1 VIVESVHVR
10 GYRSIADS
18 GPLPLGPVTIVIGR
32 NNSGKSALLRAMYLM
47 QQGAP
52 FAISDVRL
60 RENEYHVDLS
70 LGSPR
75 PPSIARLLDPGVLAT
90 GDLAFLVQGTKGGAL
105 QGRFH
110 YNQGQAQNVSG
121 PLAATRPHHLVVPVF
136 ARRKADNYESVV
148 RQDLA
153 QQVLP
158 SDRNLTSRIATL
170 MSGEHAEG
178 LRYRELVKQ
187 VLGVPVATYLT
198 DEGQQPGLPVSAH
211 EGISLDRMGE
221 GISSA
226 LTIITE
232 LANQGQRL
240 FLVEEPETDLHPR
253 ALRALLDLMLE
264 SAGDNQFIVSTHSD
278 LVLRHLGSA
287 DGARVYR
294 SELSSVDGLPTST
307 YVPIED
313 QHERL
318 SALSEL
324 GYESSIPSGWLVFEE
339 STAERV
345 VRDVLI
351 PLFAP
356 SLARLQTVGGHGAGD
371 TPATVADLHRM
382 LVFTHLTDRET
393 PRAWVVLDGDEAGQE
408 AARRLRE
415 QFKTWPPDRF
425 RNLSSGSFEAYYPRR
440 FRGDVAA
447 LAALHDSR
455 ARSRA
460 KGALAARVAQWA
472 ADSPEEARTELAAS
486 ASEVIELLKRVQA
499 EFGALPL
506 L

>member
-1 VIVESVHVR
+1 VIISSVRVT
-10 GYRSIADS
+10 GFRSIQDS
-18 GPLPLGPVTIVIGR
+18 GVLSLGPVTIVIGR
-32 NNSGKSALLRAMYLM
+32 NNSGKSALLRAIYLM

-52 FAISDVRL
+52 FAPSDIRL
-60 RENEYHVDLS
+60 RENECQVDLR
-70 LGSPR
+70 LGTPR
-75 PPSIARLLDPGVLAT
+75 PPSIARILDPGVLAT
-90 GDLAFLVQGTKGGAL
+90 EDLAFLVRGSAGG
-105 QGRFH
+105 QVDGKFH
-110 YNQGQAQNVSG
+110 YNQGQAQNNSG
-121 PLAATRPHHLVVPVF
+121 PLAGTRPGHLVVPVF
-136 ARRKADNYESVV
+136 ARRKADNYETVV

-187 VLGVPVATYLT
+187 VLGVPVSTYLT
-198 DEGQQPGLPVSAH
+198 GEGQQPGLPVSAH

-226 LTIITE
+226 LTMITE
-232 LANQGQRL
+232 LSSPIQRL

-264 SAGDNQFIVSTHSD
+264 SAGDSQFIVSTHSD

-351 PLFAP
+351 PLFVP

-382 LVFTHLTDRET
+382 LVFAHLTDRET
-393 PRAWVVLDGDEAGQE
+393 PRAWVLVDGDEAGQE
-408 AARRLRE
+408 ALDALRK
-415 QFKTWPPDRF
+415 QFKTWP
-425 RNLSSGSFEAYYPRR
+425 SSR
-440 FRGDVAA
+440 FRGLSQGAFESYYPQRFREDIAVTAA
-447 LAALHDSR
+447 VPDSR
-455 ARSRA
+455 ERTRA
-460 KGALAARVAQWA
+460 KGALAVKVVQWA
-472 ADSPEEARTELAAS
+472 TDNPEEAQSELAAS
-486 ASEVIELLKRVQA
+486 ASEVIDLLKEVEA
-499 EFGALPL
+499 DFGLLPL